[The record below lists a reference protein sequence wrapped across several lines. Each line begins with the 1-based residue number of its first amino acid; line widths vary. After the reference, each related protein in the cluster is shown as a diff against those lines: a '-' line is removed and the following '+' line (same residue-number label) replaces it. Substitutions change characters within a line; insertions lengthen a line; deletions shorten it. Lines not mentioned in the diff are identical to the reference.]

1 MKDNLVYDTDPAVR
15 SQMNDEVCAIEALPA
30 VSGLKQMPTSGSKGA
45 GFQASLRCF
54 ASREHGSC
62 GQKQE
67 PPVHLTQSR
76 TAHHSAWLLAG
87 TSTATRDA
95 PRQQLRRC
103 RRSNAGEAQ
112 AATHGC
118 GSAGE
123 AGSTAGVLNAT
134 GRRTRGAGLRQ
145 LQGMGPTRFVLAV
158 DDDNEFRSRC
168 E

>member
-87 TSTATRDA
+87 ASTATRDA

-103 RRSNAGEAQ
+103 RRSNAGEAGCHTRLWLCGRGRFNGWCAQCDRQ
-112 AATHGC
+112 AHARRRAAPASGHGPHALC
-118 GSAGE
+118 AG
-123 AGSTAGVLNAT
+123 G
-134 GRRTRGAGLRQ
+134 GR
-145 LQGMGPTRFVLAV
+145 
-158 DDDNEFRSRC
+158 
-168 E
+168 

>member
-76 TAHHSAWLLAG
+76 TTLLG
-87 TSTATRDA
+87 CL
-95 PRQQLRRC
+95 QQLRR
-103 RRSNAGEAQ
+103 RLETRHGSNCVAAVEAMRERQ